1 MTEERLAEPAA
12 EPSVPAPEGVTQG
25 RILAEAARLFKHR
38 GYAATPLR
46 DIAAAAGIKAG
57 SIYYH
62 FESKE
67 AILGEVLDRGMQ
79 LVFDL
84 VRQRVDA
91 LPVTATGLDRVGAC
105 IEGHLWGMLHHGD
118 FTTANI
124 RMYGQLPASAKN
136 RNRTIRLA
144 YAAYWDRLLD
154 AAIAAGELRADTSPV
169 MMRLF
174 MIGALNWTAEWYNP
188 QRGAFSDF
196 ARQMTAF
203 VFEGLVQR
211 GESPSKPGR
220 SSMRAR
226 RRSA

>member
-1 MTEERLAEPAA
+1 MTEEGLVRPAA
-12 EPSVPAPEGVTQG
+12 EISSSSGEAVTRD
-25 RILAEAARLFKHR
+25 RILNEAARLFRHR

-67 AILGEVLDRGMQ
+67 DILGEVLDRGMQ
-79 LVFDL
+79 LVFDV
-84 VRQRVDA
+84 VRQRVES
-91 LPVTATGLDRVGAC
+91 LPAGAKWIDRIGAC

-136 RNRTIRLA
+136 RNRAIRLA
-144 YAAYWDRLLD
+144 YAAYWDRLFD
-154 AAIAAGELRADTSPV
+154 GAISGGEMRADTSAV
-169 MMRLF
+169 MLRLF
-174 MIGALNWTAEWYNP
+174 VLGALNWTVEWYNP
-188 QRGAFSDF
+188 QRGPFDEF

-203 VFEGLVQR
+203 VFDGVVARADLV
-211 GESPSKPGR
+211 GTT
-220 SSMRAR
+220 
-226 RRSA
+226 RSAGKRPDKRHR